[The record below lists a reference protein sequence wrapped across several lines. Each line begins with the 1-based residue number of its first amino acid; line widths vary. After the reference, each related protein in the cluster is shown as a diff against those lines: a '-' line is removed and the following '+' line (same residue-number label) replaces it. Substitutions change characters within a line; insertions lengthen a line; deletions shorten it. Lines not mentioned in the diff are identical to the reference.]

1 MVKSLKIKVNKAEK
15 INLAKSFLDRVKA
28 LGIDAEVKGEWVVW
42 SPPIPPKMALE
53 SMDISDEIYQQV
65 ASSASD
71 AKLNHSL
78 EIAECFDYSSLK
90 YYCPWCGLKLT
101 GGENGCHHEDENRA
115 WGLHECEY
123 EVGAVSSFGS
133 HSQPISTTQVLEL
146 NILKGEQWLK
156 DLPKLR
162 KTKKQELAD
171 LQAAL
176 IKMNSSNAFINSI
189 I

>member
-1 MVKSLKIKVNKAEK
+1 MSKSLKLKISDDEK
-15 INLAKSFLDRVKA
+15 IALKKLGDSLA
-28 LGIDAEVKGEWVVW
+28 
-42 SPPIPPKMALE
+42 M
-53 SMDISDEIYQQV
+53 
-65 ASSASD
+65 
-71 AKLNHSL
+71 
-78 EIAECFDYSSLK
+78 AECFDYSSLK

-133 HSQPISTTQVLEL
+133 HSQPISSAQVLEL

-176 IKMNSSNAFINSI
+176 IKMNSSNASISSI